1 MKSTWHS
8 STMPGIKEV
17 IIKWAIYQQQN
28 LWPIS
33 RWRFSANGGFFP
45 AKKLMKVILKTNQI
59 RKEKC
64 VIFLILE
71 LYMIIFKKWDQCT
84 SQEKL
89 EAEQKKN
96 HDIFPERYSC
106 FYFLKERNVN
116 SNINIKAEI
125 QSNEKYLLPKTT
137 KYQRLKSELFFFL
150 YHAFT

>member
-1 MKSTWHS
+1 MSYLSTTKS
-8 STMPGIKEV
+8 MAYFKV
-17 IIKWAIYQQQN
+17 AFFCKWC
-28 LWPIS
+28 
-33 RWRFSANGGFFP
+33 FFFP

-96 HDIFPERYSC
+96 HDVFPERYSC

-125 QSNEKYLLPKTT
+125 QSNEKYLLPETT